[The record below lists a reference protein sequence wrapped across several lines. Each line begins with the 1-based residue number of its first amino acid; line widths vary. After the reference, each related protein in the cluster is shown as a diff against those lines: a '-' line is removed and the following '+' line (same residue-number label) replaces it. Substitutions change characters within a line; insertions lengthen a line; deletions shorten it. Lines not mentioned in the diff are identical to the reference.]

1 MSWRKVLLCGALA
14 IAVVSQ
20 GTDAFG
26 ARRARRSSSGSSCY
40 VPASSHSA
48 SSHAATGDRYLV
60 VVGCYA
66 VKQCRG
72 SYFDAKTGAWYEA
85 DALVPIDCAHVGAL
99 VEVKIPACIHKVKL
113 WISDVF
119 ASPKLG
125 PPAGGESSAS
135 PGA

>member
-1 MSWRKVLLCGALA
+1 LV
-14 IAVVSQ
+14 
-20 GTDAFG
+20 
-26 ARRARRSSSGSSCY
+26 
-40 VPASSHSA
+40 
-48 SSHAATGDRYLV
+48 V

-113 WISDVF
+113 WISDVY

-125 PPAGGESSAS
+125 PPASGESSAS

>member
-1 MSWRKVLLCGALA
+1 V
-14 IAVVSQ
+14 
-20 GTDAFG
+20 
-26 ARRARRSSSGSSCY
+26 
-40 VPASSHSA
+40 
-48 SSHAATGDRYLV
+48 GDKYIIV
-60 VVGCYA
+60 AGCYA

-119 ASPKLG
+119 DSPKLG
-125 PPAGGESSAS
+125 PPSSGGESSAQ